1 MEFPARKERG
11 KRLQR
16 RGFLH
21 RVAKAAQ
28 IGQVSGVVRCTP
40 EGGLC
45 FMQVLLAFL
54 ADFHRVAEQPAVK
67 PQDFCV
73 SFDGEGQIQRLD
85 EGWIKTEARTPGVDA
100 ELLVELL
107 PPDCNAGFPLAFG
120 LRF

>member
-1 MEFPARKERG
+1 
-11 KRLQR
+11 
-16 RGFLH
+16 
-21 RVAKAAQ
+21 
-28 IGQVSGVVRCTP
+28 
-40 EGGLC
+40 
-45 FMQVLLAFL
+45 MQVLLAFL

-107 PPDCNAGFPLAFG
+107 PPGLVMLDFPLLLDFA
-120 LRF
+120 LRVTEPK